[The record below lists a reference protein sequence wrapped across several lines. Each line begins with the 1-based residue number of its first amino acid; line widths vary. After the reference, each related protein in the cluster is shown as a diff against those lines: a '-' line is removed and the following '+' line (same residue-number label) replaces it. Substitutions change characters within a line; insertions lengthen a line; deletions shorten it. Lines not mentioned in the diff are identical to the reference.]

1 MTYYLVHAKALVDLL
16 PALKKRLDEGE
27 IMQMKPFGHE
37 LQEAL
42 MNARVD
48 DQDVVSWV
56 ELDYNDPPLKEEREA
71 VLDEFF
77 TEIKTE
83 EVDGKD
89 DGWKRIDNQ
98 PFLWDKYH
106 PGEF

>member
-1 MTYYLVHAKALVDLL
+1 MAYYLVHAKALVDLL

-27 IMQMKPFGHE
+27 IMQMRPFGQA

-48 DQDVVSWV
+48 DHDVVSWV
-56 ELDYNDPPLKEEREA
+56 ELDYCEPPLNEERKA
-71 VLDEFF
+71 ILDEFF
-77 TEIKTE
+77 TDIRAEKVDRE
-83 EVDGKD
+83 EE
-89 DGWKRIDNQ
+89 GWKKIDDQ
-98 PFLWDKYH
+98 PLLWDKYH

>member
-1 MTYYLVHAKALVDLL
+1 MTYYLVHAKAMVDLL

-27 IMQMKPFGHE
+27 IMQMKPFGPE

-48 DQDVVSWV
+48 DKDVVSWV
-56 ELDYNDPPLKEEREA
+56 EMDYNDPPLKEEREA
-71 VLDEFF
+71 ILDEFF
-77 TEIKTE
+77 TDIKAE
-83 EVDGKD
+83 EVDAKG
-89 DGWKRIDNQ
+89 DGWHKIDNL
-98 PFLWDKYH
+98 PLLWDKYH